1 MDYDGLST
9 NLTTSPRRI
18 QAEYSRLSNVAGP
31 LFGKGNATALGE
43 MRTSLDRFRQRLI
56 QNISTAI
63 MITAMDGLLLP
74 VGALFSETDA
84 FRNGNLSSMAGL
96 FQRVYIVRPIPRG
109 VTTGSGLA
117 GSGIAASMTGSGKA
131 RGGMAG
137 SGPAGAAQLAR
148 GSSAASCWC
157 ERVTGLFI
165 CAFCGKRGG
174 AVG

>member
-31 LFGKGNATALGE
+31 LFGKGDATALGE

-63 MITAMDGLLLP
+63 MVTAMDGLLLP
-74 VGALFSETDA
+74 VGTLFSETDA

-96 FQRVYIVRPIPRG
+96 FQRVYVVRPIPRG
-109 VTTGSGLA
+109 VTAGSGLA
-117 GSGIAASMTGSGKA
+117 GSG
-131 RGGMAG
+131 MAG
-137 SGPAGAAQLAR
+137 SRPDGTAQLAR
-148 GSSAASCWC
+148 GSGLTSCWC
-157 ERVTGLFI
+157 ERMTGLFI

-174 AVG
+174 AGG